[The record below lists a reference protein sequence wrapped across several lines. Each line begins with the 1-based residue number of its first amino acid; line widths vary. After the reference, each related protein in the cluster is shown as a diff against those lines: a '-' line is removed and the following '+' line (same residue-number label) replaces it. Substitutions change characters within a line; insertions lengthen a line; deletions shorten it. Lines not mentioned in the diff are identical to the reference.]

1 MAGETTGMRTPRRSR
16 IALILLAFLSLAGAG
31 AGAATLPG
39 PVSQEPFAFQRVGS
53 GDLRWFG
60 MHIYE
65 ASLWSPDGRFD
76 GLASRQP
83 MALSLWYGR
92 DFSREELLRITG
104 TAWKLLG
111 ETSAAQQ
118 QKWIGDLRGFWLD
131 VAKGHNLTAVVVPGG
146 ETRFYDQQRLLG
158 RVDDPQFGPAFL
170 AIWLHPRSVVGDLRG
185 ELLGGSGGST
195 GIAGDN

>member
-1 MAGETTGMRTPRRSR
+1 MTGETTCMRTPRRSP

-31 AGAATLPG
+31 AGAATLPR

-111 ETSAAQQ
+111 ETSAGA
-118 QKWIGDLRGFWLD
+118 
-131 VAKGHNLTAVVVPGG
+131 TAEVDRRSARFLVGRRQGPQPHRRRR
-146 ETRFYDQQRLLG
+146 TRRRNPLL
-158 RVDDPQFGPAFL
+158 
-170 AIWLHPRSVVGDLRG
+170 
-185 ELLGGSGGST
+185 
-195 GIAGDN
+195 